1 MLIIKKIIIFFF
13 NILGYNISRIDNKYK
28 KLSFNDIH
36 KIKIDIDNPLIFD
49 VGANKGQSIRRF
61 KKIFANPI
69 IHAFEP
75 NEEEFAKLQDEFKND
90 KSIFLNNFAL
100 GEAVSQKKF
109 NIMANT
115 GHSSF
120 YKLNPDTE
128 WLKIR
133 SKEFGLEKNE
143 YEKKVVE
150 VKIDTIN
157 NYCNK
162 NNISFIHILKLDA
175 QGYEEKILAGA
186 SQIISKIK
194 LIETEIMFDNV
205 YEKRL
210 SFYDIEKHII
220 NHNFRL
226 IAIEP
231 LNFSNLLEGYMF
243 CVDAIYFNEKNI

>member
-1 MLIIKKIIIFFF
+1 MKNIIKKFF
-13 NILGYNISRIDNKYK
+13 NVLGYRISKLDNRYK
-28 KLSFNDIH
+28 KLSFDDIH
-36 KIKIDIDNPLIFD
+36 KIKLNIDNPIIFD

-61 KKIFANPI
+61 KKIFPNSI

-75 NEEEFAKLQDEFKND
+75 IKDEFVKLQDEFHND

-100 GEAVSQKKF
+100 GETISQKKF
-109 NIMANT
+109 NIMAST

-120 YKLNPDTE
+120 YKLNKNTE

-133 SKEFGLEKNE
+133 SKEFNSSEKE
-143 YEKKVVE
+143 YEKQVVE

-157 NYCNK
+157 NYCEK
-162 NNISFIHILKLDA
+162 NNISAIHILKLDT

-186 SQIISKIK
+186 SQIIPKIK
-194 LIETEIMFDNV
+194 LIETELMFDNV

-210 SFYDIEKHII
+210 NFYDIEKHII
-220 NHNFRL
+220 SSKFRL

-231 LNFSNLLEGYMF
+231 LNFSNLVEGYMF
-243 CVDAIYFNEKNI
+243 CVDVIYLNEKNE

>member
-1 MLIIKKIIIFFF
+1 MIKEIIKKIISIF
-13 NILGYNISRIDNKYK
+13 GYNISRIDKKYK

-36 KIKIDIDNPLIFD
+36 KAKIDTDNPLIFD

-61 KKIFANPI
+61 KNIFPKSI

-75 NEEEFAKLQDEFKND
+75 INEEFVKLQDEFKND

-100 GEAVSQKKF
+100 GDSAGHKKF
-109 NIMANT
+109 NIMAST

-120 YKLNPDTE
+120 YKINSDTE

-133 SKEFGLEKNE
+133 SKEFNSNEKE

-157 NYCNK
+157 NYCIK
-162 NNISFIHILKLDA
+162 NNISFVDILKLDT

-186 SQIISKIK
+186 SEILPKIK
-194 LIETEIMFDNV
+194 LIETELMFDNV

-210 SFYDIEKHII
+210 NFYDIEKHII
-220 NHNFRL
+220 KHNFRL

-243 CVDAIYFNEKNI
+243 CVDAIYFNEKYV

>member
-1 MLIIKKIIIFFF
+1 MIKKIIKKIFS
-13 NILGYNISRIDNKYK
+13 ILGYNISRIDKKYK

-36 KIKIDIDNPLIFD
+36 KAKIDIDNPLIFD

-61 KKIFANPI
+61 KNIFPRST

-75 NEEEFAKLQDEFKND
+75 IKEEFVKLQDEFKND

-100 GEAVSQKKF
+100 GDSLDQKKF
-109 NIMANT
+109 NIMAST

-120 YKLNPDTE
+120 YKINPDTE

-133 SKEFGLEKNE
+133 SKEFNSSEKE
-143 YEKKVVE
+143 YEKKVVD

-157 NYCNK
+157 NYCKK
-162 NNISFIHILKLDA
+162 NNISLIHILKLDT

-186 SQIISKIK
+186 SEILPKIK
-194 LIETEIMFDNV
+194 LIETELMFDNV

-210 SFYDIEKHII
+210 NFYDIEKHII
-220 NHNFRL
+220 KHNFRL

-243 CVDAIYFNEKNI
+243 CVDAIYLNEKNI

>member
-1 MLIIKKIIIFFF
+1 MIKKIIKKILNII
-13 NILGYNISRIDNKYK
+13 GYNISKIDNKYK

-36 KIKIDIDNPLIFD
+36 KIKIDIDNPIIFD

-61 KKIFANPI
+61 KNIFPKSI

-75 NEEEFAKLQDEFKND
+75 IKEEFIKLEEEFKND
-90 KSIFLNNFAL
+90 TNIFLNNFAL
-100 GEAVSQKKF
+100 GDSISKKKF
-109 NIMANT
+109 NIMAST

-120 YKLNPDTE
+120 YKINPETE

-133 SKEFGLEKNE
+133 SKEFNSNEKE
-143 YEKKVVE
+143 YEKRVVE
-150 VKIDTIN
+150 VQIDTIN

-162 NNISFIHILKLDA
+162 KNIPFIDILKLDT
-175 QGYEEKILAGA
+175 QGYEDKILAGA
-186 SQIISKIK
+186 SEIIPKIK
-194 LIETEIMFDNV
+194 LIETELMFDNV

-210 SFYDIEKHII
+210 NFYDIEKYII
-220 NHNFRL
+220 KHNFRL

>member
-1 MLIIKKIIIFFF
+1 MIKKIIKKILNII
-13 NILGYNISRIDNKYK
+13 GYNISKIDNKYK

-36 KIKIDIDNPLIFD
+36 KIKIDIDNPIIFD

-61 KKIFANPI
+61 KNIFPKSI

-75 NEEEFAKLQDEFKND
+75 IKDEFSKLQDEFKNE
-90 KSIFLNNFAL
+90 KNIILNNFAL
-100 GEAVSQKKF
+100 GDSCGSKKF
-109 NIMANT
+109 NIMAST

-120 YKLNPDTE
+120 YKINPNTE

-133 SKEFGLEKNE
+133 SKEFASTEKE

-162 NNISFIHILKLDA
+162 NNISFIHILKLDT
-175 QGYEEKILAGA
+175 QGYEDKILAGA
-186 SQIISKIK
+186 SEIIPNIK
-194 LIETEIMFDNV
+194 LIETELMFDDV

-210 SFYDIEKHII
+210 NFYDIEKHII
-220 NHNFRL
+220 KHNFRL
-226 IAIEP
+226 IAIDP

-243 CVDAIYFNEKNI
+243 CVDAIYFNEKNM

>member
-1 MLIIKKIIIFFF
+1 MIKKIIKKIFTT
-13 NILGYNISRIDNKYK
+13 LGYKISSIDKKYK
-28 KLSFNDIH
+28 KLCFNDIH
-36 KIKIDIDNPLIFD
+36 KAKINIDNPIIFD

-61 KKIFANPI
+61 KNIFPKSI

-75 NEEEFAKLQDEFKND
+75 IKEEFVKLQDEFKND

-100 GEAVSQKKF
+100 GETISLKKF
-109 NIMANT
+109 NIMAST

-120 YKLNPDTE
+120 YKINPNTE

-133 SKEFGLEKNE
+133 SKEFGSDEKK
-143 YEKKVVE
+143 YEKEVVE
-150 VKIDTIN
+150 VKVDTMN

-162 NNISFIHILKLDA
+162 KNISFIHILKLDT

-186 SQIISKIK
+186 SEIIPKIK
-194 LIETEIMFDNV
+194 LIETELMFDDV

-210 SFYDIEKHII
+210 NFYDIEKHII
-220 NHNFRL
+220 KHNFRL

-243 CVDAIYFNEKNI
+243 CVDAIYFNEKNM